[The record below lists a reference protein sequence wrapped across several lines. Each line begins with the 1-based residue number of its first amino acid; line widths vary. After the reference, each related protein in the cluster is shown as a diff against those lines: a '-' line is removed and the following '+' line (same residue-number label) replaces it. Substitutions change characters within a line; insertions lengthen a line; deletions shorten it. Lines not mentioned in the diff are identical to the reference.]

1 MSEKHDYLHAF
12 IDRCIQ
18 EDAPEGDHTS
28 NACIPENA
36 NGNARLI
43 AKEAGILAGVE
54 LAMVIFKRIDKDLQP
69 EIYKQDGE
77 EISKGD
83 VVLSIKGRS
92 RSILLAERLVLNC
105 MQRMSGVASLTR
117 QYVKALEGTGCIL
130 LDTRKTTPGF
140 REMEKWAVRIGGGM
154 NHRFNLS
161 DMVML
166 KDNHIDYAGGI
177 EAAIEGVHT
186 YFQKNNLHLKIE
198 IEARNLD
205 ELTRI
210 LKVGNINRIMLDNFT
225 LHDLKTAVAMIG
237 GRYETEAS
245 GGITLENIRE
255 VAKCGVNFISSGA
268 LTHSYT
274 SLDLSLKAE
283 MKKDSE

>member
-1 MSEKHDYLHAF
+1 MTEKHNHLLAF

-28 NACIPENA
+28 NACIPEKA
-36 NGNARLI
+36 KGNARLLV
-43 AKEAGILAGVE
+43 KESGILAGVE
-54 LAMVIFKRIDKDLQP
+54 LATVIFERIDKELQV
-69 EIYKQDGE
+69 EIFKYDGE
-77 EISKGD
+77 KISTGD
-83 VVLSIKGRS
+83 IVLNVTGRS

-105 MQRMSGVASLTR
+105 MQRMSGIASLTR
-117 QYVKALEGTGCIL
+117 QYVNALEGTGCTL

-140 REMEKWAVRIGGGM
+140 REIEKWAVRIGGGT

-161 DMVML
+161 DMIML

-177 EAAIEGVHT
+177 EAAIERVHT
-186 YFQKNNLHLKIE
+186 YLQKNKLNLKIE
-198 IEARNLD
+198 VEARNL
-205 ELTRI
+205 EEVKCI
-210 LKVGNINRIMLDNFT
+210 LKVGKVNRIMLDNFKLT
-225 LHDLKTAVAMIG
+225 DLKTALNLIDG
-237 GRYETEAS
+237 QYETEVS

-255 VAKCGVNFISSGA
+255 VAKFGVNFISSGA

-283 MKKDSE
+283 MTIDIE